1 MCLTKID
8 NCIEFI
14 NNIFK
19 KLEQKYD
26 FNKKNEE
33 YVNSDSAIIE
43 INETTPILNESII
56 ADDNDDNCDNHNDEE
71 IIINKINLDNVNIE
85 KIKEIEEKKIKDIK
99 NKNIEDEFILID

>member
-14 NNIFK
+14 NNILK

-33 YVNSDSAIIE
+33 YVNSDNFT
-43 INETTPILNESII
+43 INESTPILQEPI
-56 ADDNDDNCDNHNDEE
+56 NDDE
-71 IIINKINLDNVNIE
+71 IFENKINKINLDNLIIE
-85 KIKEIEEKKIKDIK
+85 KIKDIQEKKIKDIK

>member
-1 MCLTKID
+1 MCLTKIN

-14 NNIFK
+14 NNILT

-43 INETTPILNESII
+43 INETTPILNESIT
-56 ADDNDDNCDNHNDEE
+56 ADDDDDGNCDNDEE
-71 IIINKINLDNVNIE
+71 IIRNKINLDKVNIE
-85 KIKEIEEKKIKDIK
+85 KIKEIEEKKIKEMK
-99 NKNIEDEFILID
+99 NKNIDDEFIFID

>member
-1 MCLTKID
+1 MCLTKIN

-14 NNIFK
+14 NNILT

-56 ADDNDDNCDNHNDEE
+56 ADDNDGNCDNEE
-71 IIINKINLDNVNIE
+71 IIRNKINLDNVNIE
-85 KIKEIEEKKIKDIK
+85 KIKEIEEKKIKEMK
-99 NKNIEDEFILID
+99 NKNIDDEFIFID

>member
-14 NNIFK
+14 NNILT

-33 YVNSDSAIIE
+33 YVNSDSFT
-43 INETTPILNESII
+43 INESTPILQETI
-56 ADDNDDNCDNHNDEE
+56 NDDE
-71 IIINKINLDNVNIE
+71 IFENKINKINLDNLNIQ
-85 KIKEIEEKKIKDIK
+85 KIKDIQEKKIKDIK
-99 NKNIEDEFILID
+99 NKNIEDEFIFID

>member
-33 YVNSDSAIIE
+33 YVNSDNFT
-43 INETTPILNESII
+43 INESTPILQEPI
-56 ADDNDDNCDNHNDEE
+56 NDDE
-71 IIINKINLDNVNIE
+71 IFENKINKINLDNLIIE
-85 KIKEIEEKKIKDIK
+85 KIKDIQEKKIKDIK